1 MRISLSELCGYRSGD
16 KGNLVNI
23 ALFAY
28 SEDVYELI
36 KRVVTA
42 ERVAEHFAPLVRG
55 EVTRYEARN
64 LLALNFVLRDALGG
78 GGPSTLRADNLGKTF
93 GGTLVRLEIEA
104 PDDLVAA
111 SRRSHPDTGW
121 ARSYLASLPQS

>member
-1 MRISLSELCGYRSGD
+1 MRIALSELCGYRSGD

-36 KRVVTA
+36 KTAVTA

-55 EVTRYEARN
+55 EVTRYEAKN

-104 PDDLVAA
+104 PDDLVAV
-111 SRRSHPDTGW
+111 SRRSRPDTAW

>member
-1 MRISLSELCGYRSGD
+1 MRISLNELCGYRSGD

-28 SEDVYELI
+28 SEEVYDLI
-36 KRVVTA
+36 QKEVTA
-42 ERVAEHFAPLVRG
+42 ERVADHFAPLVRG
-55 EVTRYEARN
+55 EVTRYEAKN
-64 LLALNFVLRDALGG
+64 VLALNFVLREALGG

-104 PDDLVAA
+104 PKDLVER
-111 SRRSHPDTGW
+111 SRRARPNTEW
-121 ARSYLASLPQS
+121 ARSYLQSLPQS

>member
-1 MRISLSELCGYRSGD
+1 MRISLNELCGYRSGD

-36 KRVVTA
+36 KTAVTA
-42 ERVAEHFAPLVRG
+42 ERVVEHFAPLVRG
-55 EVTRYEARN
+55 EVTRYEAKN

-104 PDDLVAA
+104 PEDLVAA
-111 SRRSHPDTGW
+111 SRRSRPDTRW
-121 ARSYLASLPQS
+121 ARSYLASLPQA

>member
-42 ERVAEHFAPLVRG
+42 ERVADHFAPLVRG

-104 PDDLVAA
+104 PDALVEA
-111 SRRSHPDTGW
+111 SRRSRPDTGW
-121 ARSYLASLPQS
+121 ARSYLQSLPQS

>member
-104 PDDLVAA
+104 PEDLIER
-111 SRRSHPDTGW
+111 SRRTRPNTEW
-121 ARSYLASLPQS
+121 ARTYLESLPQS

>member
-64 LLALNFVLRDALGG
+64 LLALNFVLR
-78 GGPSTLRADNLGKTF
+78 
-93 GGTLVRLEIEA
+93 
-104 PDDLVAA
+104 
-111 SRRSHPDTGW
+111 
-121 ARSYLASLPQS
+121 

>member
-1 MRISLSELCGYRSGD
+1 MRIALNELCGYRSGD

-36 KRVVTA
+36 KTAVTA

-55 EVTRYEARN
+55 EVTRYEAKN

-104 PDDLVAA
+104 PDDLVAV
-111 SRRSHPDTGW
+111 SRRSRPDTAW
-121 ARSYLASLPQS
+121 ARSYLVSLPQS